1 MTRTTLTH
9 EVRLSSLST
18 LRVEGEPAAIT
29 ATRLQALDRFQ
40 TLGFPTTR
48 TEEWK
53 YTSLTPLTRT
63 DFALATP
70 GARVDGAAKVLSR
83 LCVSEQALAELV
95 FINGV
100 FSEGASRIGELPAG
114 LRVTRFVDALAQKSP
129 ALEHFARYADFQT
142 HALTALNTALAQ
154 DGAVIEVD
162 NGTSVDGFVHLIF
175 IGDSGVGEG
184 EAVMAHPRNLFVIGR
199 NAQLSIAETYAGNG
213 RYFTNVVSELFAGE
227 GSVVDHTKFET
238 ESSDGIH
245 IGTLQI
251 HQERDANV
259 TSRTIA
265 IGGGLVRND
274 INTALLGEGAS
285 CSLEGLYIVDGTEH
299 VDNHTVID
307 HARPHCTSN
316 ELFKGILDGNG
327 RGIFDGTIIVRP
339 DAQKTSSRQV
349 NNNLLL
355 SETAIVDSKPTLE
368 IHADDV
374 KCNHGST
381 IGQLDEE
388 AMFYLRARGV
398 GEEEARNLLI
408 HAFAA
413 DIIDR
418 MKLKPLAEC
427 IRRTLFAR
435 MPQYLPERREST
447 R

>member
-1 MTRTTLTH
+1 
-9 EVRLSSLST
+9 VRLSSLST
-18 LRVEGEPAAIT
+18 VVVDGEPAAVT

-40 TLGFPTTR
+40 TLGFPTPR
-48 TEEWK
+48 TEQWK
-53 YTSLTPLTRT
+53 YTSLAPLTRV
-63 DFALATP
+63 DFALAT
-70 GARVDGAAKVLSR
+70 DGTPSDAAAQVLGNV
-83 LCVSEQALAELV
+83 CVSGNAIAELV
-95 FINGV
+95 FINGIYN
-100 FSEGASRIGELPAG
+100 ETASRIDPLPAG
-114 LRVTRFVDALAQKSP
+114 LRVTRFAEALAQKSP
-129 ALEHFARYADFQT
+129 ALEHFARYADYQD
-142 HALTALNTALAQ
+142 HPLTALNTALAQ
-154 DGAVIEVD
+154 DGVVIEAEH
-162 NGTSVDGFVHLIF
+162 GAAIDGFVHLIF
-175 IGDSGVGEG
+175 VSDAGVDDES
-184 EAVMAHPRNLFVIGR
+184 ALMSHPRNLFVVGR
-199 NAQLSIAETYAGNG
+199 GAQLSVAETYAGHG

-238 ESSDGIH
+238 ESSNAIH
-245 IGTLQI
+245 VGTLQI

-259 TSRTIA
+259 TSRTIT

-285 CSLEGLYIVDGTEH
+285 CSLEGLYIVDASEH
-299 VDNHTVID
+299 VDNHTIID

-327 RGIFDGTIIVRP
+327 RGIFDGTIVVRP
-339 DAQKTSSRQV
+339 DAQKTASRQV

-418 MKLKPLAEC
+418 MKLAPLAEC

-435 MPQYLPERREST
+435 MPQYLPERREKT
-447 R
+447 RT

>member
-1 MTRTTLTH
+1 MTRTTH
-9 EVRLSSLST
+9 DVRLSSLST
-18 LRVEGEPAAIT
+18 VRVEGEPAAIT

-53 YTSLTPLTRT
+53 YTSLSPLTRT
-63 DFALATP
+63 DFALAKP
-70 GARVDGAAKVLSR
+70 GAFGSSAAAVLASI
-83 LCVSEQALAELV
+83 CVSEQALAELV
-95 FINGV
+95 FVNGV
-100 FSEGASRIGELPAG
+100 FHEAASRIGALPAG
-114 LRVTRFVDALAQKSP
+114 LRVTRFAEALAQNSA
-129 ALEHFARYADFQT
+129 ALEHFARYADYQT

-154 DGAVIEVD
+154 DGVVIEV
-162 NGTSVDGFVHLIF
+162 GSGAMIDGFVHLVF
-175 IGDSGVGEG
+175 IGDAGAGG
-184 EAVMAHPRNLFVIGR
+184 GDAVMSHPRNLFVIGR

-213 RYFTNVVSELFAGE
+213 RCFTNVVSELFAGE

-238 ESSDGIH
+238 ESPDGIH

-274 INTALLGEGAS
+274 VNTALLGEGAS
-285 CSLEGLYIVDGTEH
+285 CSLEGLFIVDGSEH

-388 AMFYLRARGV
+388 AMFYLRARGI

-427 IRRTLFAR
+427 IRRTLFER
-435 MPQYLPERREST
+435 MPQYLPERRESA